1 MELELLITWRNV
13 AFFLISSV
21 VLGLFN
27 QLQIF
32 LQLYLKELLRL
43 LTGLGLIELQHLIY
57 ARLLTGFGM
66 LVFFTN
72 LSVMEFQVRYFTL
85 FLFSSVIN
93 SFEWFWMEVFTE
105 LHFWSY
111 TFSANNNDL
120 LDDVICDVASMLI
133 TLLFILSVIT
143 YPICGNN
150 LNWLLNLNLIQKTL
164 WIGARS
170 DLLISMLGKLNLFR
184 MTSLITLVLLI

>member
-21 VLGLFN
+21 VLGLFD

-150 LNWLLNLNLIQKTL
+150 LNWLLSLNLIQKTL

-170 DLLISMLGKLNLFR
+170 DLLISMLGKLNWFR
-184 MTSLITLVLLI
+184 LTSLITLVLLI